1 MAGNSGVIMRLERMV
16 KELAVK
22 NARLERRVAELEEQA
37 EETDAKAEMLID
49 DVAMLDERTQSLNK
63 EGRRCSD

>member
-1 MAGNSGVIMRLERMV
+1 MAGNSEVIMRLERMV
-16 KELAVK
+16 QELAVK
-22 NARLERRVAELEEQA
+22 NARLERRVAELEERA

-49 DVAMLDERTQSLNK
+49 DVALLDERTQPLNK

>member
-1 MAGNSGVIMRLERMV
+1 MAGNSEVIMRLERMV
-16 KELAVK
+16 QELAVK
-22 NARLERRVAELEEQA
+22 NARLERRVAELEERA

-49 DVAMLDERTQSLNK
+49 DVALLDERTQSLNK

>member
-1 MAGNSGVIMRLERMV
+1 MAGNSEVIMRLERMV

-22 NARLERRVAELEEQA
+22 NARLERRVAELEERA

-49 DVAMLDERTQSLNK
+49 DVALLDDRTQPLNK

>member
-1 MAGNSGVIMRLERMV
+1 MAGNSEVIMRLERMV
-16 KELAVK
+16 QELAVK
-22 NARLERRVAELEEQA
+22 NARLERRVAELEERT

-49 DVAMLDERTQSLNK
+49 DVALLDERTQSLNK

>member
-1 MAGNSGVIMRLERMV
+1 MAGNSEVIMRLERLV
-16 KELAVK
+16 QELAVK
-22 NARLERRVAELEEQA
+22 NARLERRVAELEEQI

>member
-1 MAGNSGVIMRLERMV
+1 MAGNSEVIMRLERMV

-22 NARLERRVAELEEQA
+22 NARLERRVAELEERT